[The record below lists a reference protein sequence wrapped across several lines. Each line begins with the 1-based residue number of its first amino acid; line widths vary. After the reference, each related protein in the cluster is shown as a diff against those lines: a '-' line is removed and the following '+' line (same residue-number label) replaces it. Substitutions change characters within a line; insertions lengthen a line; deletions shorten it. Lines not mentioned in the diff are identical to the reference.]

1 MIDKNN
7 VPNEY
12 FEPNLNFRS
21 IGPQVS
27 AANLIFVK
35 LRSRSRSG
43 EGQEDQ
49 SQAKTSS
56 ENSKLKDSD
65 LSSTLFGFHHQHHPP
80 TTNFFFGFYG
90 V

>member
-35 LRSRSRSG
+35 LRSRSHNCNAHQS
-43 EGQEDQ
+43 EGRVGIFKYNLHMQVVGAFFASYLQ
-49 SQAKTSS
+49 TV
-56 ENSKLKDSD
+56 
-65 LSSTLFGFHHQHHPP
+65 LF
-80 TTNFFFGFYG
+80 
-90 V
+90 